1 MIIFFTVYVCV
12 YKNEALVVSP
22 KISDTSH
29 FANNGA
35 IEPSSKICPLPE
47 KICAR
52 FEMQLKL
59 AGIAWFPWDLVV
71 LITTMCLSINR

>member
-35 IEPSSKICPLPE
+35 IEPSSKICP
-47 KICAR
+47 R
-52 FEMQLKL
+52 FEMQQKL

-71 LITTMCLSINR
+71 LTTTMCLSINR